1 MNRLQ
6 VELDIEG
13 IERMCDHATSGNVAH
28 VIGTIK
34 SYCRMMKE
42 ELDVPDWNHYRIQA
56 AIAAMQGTITLLN
69 LLGSSDRYA
78 FSEVV
83 VEGYNGEEKTYP
95 KEIAKFAVACANALV
110 EELKKK

>member
-28 VIGTIK
+28 VVGTIK

-42 ELDVPDWNHYRIQA
+42 ELDVPDWSHYRIHA
-56 AIAAMQGTITLLN
+56 AIAAMQVIIKGFGNI
-69 LLGSSDRYA
+69 D
-78 FSEVV
+78 
-83 VEGYNGEEKTYP
+83 YN
-95 KEIAKFAVACANALV
+95 KETIAKLTIVQADALI

>member
-13 IERMCDHATSGNVAH
+13 IERMCDRATSGNVAH

-42 ELDVPDWNHYRIQA
+42 ELDVPDWTHYKVQA
-56 AIAAMQGTITLLN
+56 SLAALQGLLANPN
-69 LLGSSDRYA
+69 LLLEEGDTFPNLAVRYA
-78 FSEVV
+78 D
-83 VEGYNGEEKTYP
+83 
-95 KEIAKFAVACANALV
+95 ALI
-110 EELKKK
+110 EELKEK

>member
-42 ELDVPDWNHYRIQA
+42 ELDVPDWSHYRTQA
-56 AIAAMQGTITLLN
+56 AIAAMQGFLARETYQANLTTL
-69 LLGSSDRYA
+69 
-78 FSEVV
+78 
-83 VEGYNGEEKTYP
+83 
-95 KEIAKFAVACANALV
+95 AKDSVKMANYLI

>member
-13 IERMCDHATSGNVAH
+13 IERMCDHATSGNVSH

-56 AIAAMQGTITLLN
+56 AIAAMQGTITLL
-69 LLGSSDRYA
+69 GSIDRYA
-78 FSEVV
+78 FADVV

-95 KEIAKFAVACANALV
+95 KEIAQFAVACSNALV

>member
-28 VIGTIK
+28 VVGTIK

-42 ELDVPDWNHYRIQA
+42 ELDVPDWSHYRVQA
-56 AIAAMQGTITLLN
+56 AIAAMQRVMNFFGSIDYNKETIARL
-69 LLGSSDRYA
+69 A
-78 FSEVV
+78 
-83 VEGYNGEEKTYP
+83 VEQADALIDKLKEK
-95 KEIAKFAVACANALV
+95 
-110 EELKKK
+110 

>member
-13 IERMCDHATSGNVAH
+13 IERMSENATSGNVAH

-42 ELDVPDWNHYRIQA
+42 ELDVPDWSHYRIQA
-56 AIAAMQGTITLLN
+56 AIAAVQGLLCAPSYEAN
-69 LLGSSDRYA
+69 RGKL
-78 FSEVV
+78 
-83 VEGYNGEEKTYP
+83 NM
-95 KEIAKFAVACANALV
+95 IANDAVSIADALI

>member
-13 IERMCDHATSGNVAH
+13 IERMCDRATSGNVAH

-42 ELDVPDWNHYRIQA
+42 ELDVPDWSHYRTQA
-56 AIAAMQGTITLLN
+56 AIAAMQGMLANSGVYLKEKDTFPN
-69 LLGSSDRYA
+69 LAVRYA
-78 FSEVV
+78 D
-83 VEGYNGEEKTYP
+83 
-95 KEIAKFAVACANALV
+95 ALI

>member
-28 VIGTIK
+28 VVGTIK

-56 AIAAMQGTITLLN
+56 AIAAMQGTITLL
-69 LLGSSDRYA
+69 GSSDSFA
-78 FSEVV
+78 DVV
-83 VEGYNGEEKTYP
+83 VEGYNGKEKTYP
-95 KEIAKFAVACANALV
+95 KEIAQFAVACANALV